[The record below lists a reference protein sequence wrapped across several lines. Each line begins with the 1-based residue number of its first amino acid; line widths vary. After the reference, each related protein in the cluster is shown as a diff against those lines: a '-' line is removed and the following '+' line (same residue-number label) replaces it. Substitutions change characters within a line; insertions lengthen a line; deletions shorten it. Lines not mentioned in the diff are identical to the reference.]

1 MSADAPKPTEM
12 ATPSPTQGSGG
23 SASMPVLTV
32 PFVEPEQAVKFYV
45 FGVKLPSGRQN
56 PTFEIETADQS
67 SAVFASTAG
76 TVISIEPTD
85 QGDQTIMIIAG
96 NDNYALFYDHVS
108 NPQVSIGQ
116 TVTAGDQLGTVGV
129 LNDGRGRS
137 ELMIKDL
144 SNKEKS
150 AQCITL
156 FGSKEFNEAFVAAA
170 NRLNGS
176 EELCTTDSVQP

>member
-129 LNDGRGRS
+129 LNDGRGPS

-150 AQCITL
+150 AQ
-156 FGSKEFNEAFVAAA
+156 
-170 NRLNGS
+170 
-176 EELCTTDSVQP
+176 